1 LGGMQHDTENVHYL
15 ENRYKIA
22 LNIFLRGKF
31 AKYKR
36 TFAMRQ
42 CLD

>member
-1 LGGMQHDTENVHYL
+1 VQRDPENLHYL
-15 ENRYKIA
+15 ENRSKIA
-22 LNIFLRGKF
+22 LNIFLRGKV
-31 AKYKR
+31 AQYKM